1 MIVFPSLSMNVLKK
15 DYLPILEDK
24 IAEARDKKTAQVTLT
39 MHVDDAEV
47 LKWLISSFQVAK
59 ASMEVSLEMLKQY
72 PDYYDDIIHE
82 MQEEANKKII
92 HHLQEK
98 NYIRTFSDED
108 GTRNVKRISQQLCV
122 VSYPLPGDIKKGD

>member
-1 MIVFPSLSMNVLKK
+1 MNIIPSLSMDILKK

-24 IAEARDKKTAQVTLT
+24 IAEARDKKTAQITLT

-47 LKWLISSFQVAK
+47 LKWLISSFQIAR
-59 ASMEVSLEMLKQY
+59 ATTEVSLEMLNQY
-72 PDYYDDIIHE
+72 PDCYDDIIHE
-82 MQEEANKKII
+82 MQEEANAKIM

-108 GTRNVKRISQQLCV
+108 GERCVKRISQQLCV
-122 VSYPLPGDIKKGD
+122 VSYPSAGDIQKGD